1 MLRTTSPSEGD
12 AAPRTM
18 DAVAIRQLWP
28 AVLDAVKRGKQRT
41 RALLHDAQVASVDG
55 DLITLTAP
63 SATLAR
69 MISEDSNVEVV
80 RTALRDEVGGDWRI
94 TVQPLDAPPAGVDP
108 AGPVGPSPSLMAERD
123 PRDDTDFEA
132 LPPTAAD
139 PETDALDLLQARLGA
154 RRIDS

>member
-1 MLRTTSPSEGD
+1 
-12 AAPRTM
+12 M

-63 SATLAR
+63 SPTLAR

-80 RTALRDEVGGDWRI
+80 RAALRDEVGGDWRI
-94 TVQPLDAPPAGVDP
+94 TVQVLDTLPGRVAPADRGHCPRRSPNVTRATTPIFAAPP
-108 AGPVGPSPSLMAERD
+108 
-123 PRDDTDFEA
+123 
-132 LPPTAAD
+132 PTPAD
-139 PETDALDLLQARLGA
+139 PEADALGLLQARLGA
-154 RRIDS
+154 RPIDS

>member
-1 MLRTTSPSEGD
+1 
-12 AAPRTM
+12 M

-63 SATLAR
+63 SPTLAR

-80 RTALRDEVGGDWRI
+80 RAALRDEVGGDWRI
-94 TVQPLDAPPAGVDP
+94 TVQVLDTLPAGVAPAEP
-108 AGPVGPSPSLMAERD
+108 AGPLPSALAERD
-123 PRDDTDFEA
+123 PRDDTDFA
-132 LPPTAAD
+132 APPPTPAD
-139 PETDALDLLQARLGA
+139 PEADALGLLQARLGA
-154 RRIDS
+154 RPIDS